1 MPQNGSVMMTAF
13 KSRAATIITNQTAI
27 ACIGLYCLAVVMGF
41 GRFLFTATLPDIM
54 TQLSLSTVIAGW
66 LASVNYSG
74 YFIGALIAM
83 FVPQRLTWQMLIA
96 WTAVSIVTTMLLVL
110 PNLSLN
116 SWYVIRLLSGIA
128 SGVAMI
134 LSSSLVIQS
143 FSHERRSVLSALHY
157 AGIGVGISA
166 SAILTWW
173 LLTLGY
179 HFDIIWL
186 AAGIISLPL
195 LWLLYAIR
203 PQNLISPDLSSSKL
217 SSSNLQFPKRQS
229 SKLSSLK
236 LQPVKSQPVK
246 LNHSYQRLAIQQ
258 TYLNF
263 KRSLYEAVAGHTK
276 AIVLLS
282 ASYVLAGFG
291 YITSA
296 TFLPVMATQRLTTQ
310 SYAGLLIWLVVGIFA
325 MLSNPIW
332 GALAKR
338 IGETKTLMG
347 LTLLQAFGMC
357 LPIWSDGA
365 IGLYGNA
372 VILGL
377 TFVGMVSMTLNL
389 IKNINPAYSN
399 LLIGLATLAYA
410 IGQFIGPLVTVA
422 LAGKQD
428 NFNAGLLVAASGL
441 LLGLVLVF
449 FFQRQTQRQSSFN

>member
-1 MPQNGSVMMTAF
+1 LPQNGSVMMTAF
-13 KSRAATIITNQTAI
+13 KSRAANIITNQTAI

-96 WTAVSIVTTMLLVL
+96 WTAVSIVTTMLLVV

-186 AAGIISLPL
+186 LAGLISLPL

-203 PQNLISPDLSSSKL
+203 PQNSTLSSSKVCKSPTSQL
-217 SSSNLQFPKRQS
+217 KSSEQQAAE
-229 SKLSSLK
+229 
-236 LQPVKSQPVK
+236 
-246 LNHSYQRLAIQQ
+246 LNHSNQRLSIQQ

-357 LPIWSDGA
+357 LPIWFDGA

-441 LLGLVLVF
+441 LIGLVLVF

>member
-54 TQLSLSTVIAGW
+54 TQLSLTTVIAGW

-83 FVPQRLTWQMLIA
+83 FVPQRLTWQMLIS
-96 WTAVSIVTTMLLVL
+96 WTIISVITTMLLVL

-116 SWYVIRLLSGIA
+116 AWYVIRLLAGIA

-166 SAILTWW
+166 SAVLTWW

-186 AAGIISLPL
+186 VAGLISLPL

-203 PQNLISPDLSSSKL
+203 PQSLISPASH
-217 SSSNLQFPKRQS
+217 SSNLQAAES
-229 SKLSSLK
+229 
-236 LQPVKSQPVK
+236 
-246 LNHSYQRLAIQQ
+246 NHSNQRLSIQQ
-258 TYLNF
+258 AYRNF
-263 KRSLYEAVAGHTK
+263 KRSLYEAATGHTK
-276 AIVLLS
+276 AIILLS

-296 TFLPVMATQRLTTQ
+296 TFLPVMATQRLTAQ

-338 IGETKTLMG
+338 IGESKTLMG

-357 LPIWSDGA
+357 LPLWFDGA

-422 LAGKQD
+422 LAGQQD
-428 NFNAGLLVAASGL
+428 NFNAGLMVAAIGL
-441 LLGLVLVF
+441 LVGLILVF
-449 FFQRQTQRQSSFN
+449 FFQRQTKPRCG

>member
-13 KSRAATIITNQTAI
+13 KSRAATTITNQTAI

-96 WTAVSIVTTMLLVL
+96 WTAVSIVTTMLLVV

-116 SWYVIRLLSGIA
+116 LWYVIRLLSGIA

-166 SAILTWW
+166 SAVLTWW

-186 AAGIISLPL
+186 VAGIISLPL
-195 LWLLYAIR
+195 LWLLYAIK
-203 PQNLISPDLSSSKL
+203 PQNLISLDLPSSKL
-217 SSSNLQFPKRQS
+217 SSSNLQS
-229 SKLSSLK
+229 SK
-236 LQPVKSQPVK
+236 QPAAE
-246 LNHSYQRLAIQQ
+246 LGHSNQRLSIQQ

-263 KRSLYEAVAGHTK
+263 KRSLYEAAAGHTK
-276 AIVLLS
+276 AIALLS

-296 TFLPVMATQRLTTQ
+296 TFLPVMATHRLTTQ

-410 IGQFIGPLVTVA
+410 IGQFMGPLVTVA
-422 LAGKQD
+422 LAGKHD

-441 LLGLVLVF
+441 LIGLVLVF
-449 FFQRQTQRQSSFN
+449 FFQRQTQRQSLFN

>member
-13 KSRAATIITNQTAI
+13 KSRAATTITNQTAI

-96 WTAVSIVTTMLLVL
+96 WTAVSIVTTMLLVV

-116 SWYVIRLLSGIA
+116 LWYVIRLLSGIA

-166 SAILTWW
+166 SAVLTWW

-186 AAGIISLPL
+186 VAGIISLPL

-203 PQNLISPDLSSSKL
+203 PENSTPFKSKANNSQTSQLQTSKQQAAELKYGSKRLS
-217 SSSNLQFPKRQS
+217 
-229 SKLSSLK
+229 
-236 LQPVKSQPVK
+236 V
-246 LNHSYQRLAIQQ
+246 QQ

-263 KRSLYEAVAGHTK
+263 KHSLYEAAAGHTK
-276 AIVLLS
+276 AIALLS

-410 IGQFIGPLVTVA
+410 IGQFMGPLVTVA
-422 LAGKQD
+422 LAGKHD

-441 LLGLVLVF
+441 LIGLVLVF
-449 FFQRQTQRQSSFN
+449 FFQRQTQRQSLFNQ

>member
-1 MPQNGSVMMTAF
+1 MPQNGSVMITVL
-13 KSRAATIITNQTAI
+13 KSRATTIITNETAV

-83 FVPQRLTWQMLIA
+83 FVPQRLTWQMLIV
-96 WTAVSIVTTMLLVL
+96 WTAVSVVTTMLLVV

-116 SWYVIRLLSGIA
+116 LWYVIRLLSGIA

-166 SAILTWW
+166 SAVLTWW

-186 AAGIISLPL
+186 VAGIISLPL

-203 PQNLISPDLSSSKL
+203 PENSTPFKSKANN
-217 SSSNLQFPKRQS
+217 SQTSQLQT
-229 SKLSSLK
+229 SKQQAAELK
-236 LQPVKSQPVK
+236 YGS
-246 LNHSYQRLAIQQ
+246 QRLSVQQ

-263 KRSLYEAVAGHTK
+263 KHSLYEAVAGHTK

-296 TFLPVMATQRLTTQ
+296 TFLPVMAAQRLTTQ

-357 LPIWSDGA
+357 LPIWSDSA

-372 VILGL
+372 IILGL

-410 IGQFIGPLVTVA
+410 IGQFMGPLVTVA
-422 LAGKQD
+422 LAGNHD

-441 LLGLVLVF
+441 LIGLVLVF
-449 FFQRQTQRQSSFN
+449 FFQRQTQRQFLFNQ

>member
-1 MPQNGSVMMTAF
+1 MPQNGSVMMTVL
-13 KSRAATIITNQTAI
+13 KSRATIIITNQTAI

-83 FVPQRLTWQMLIA
+83 FVPQRLTWQMLIV
-96 WTAVSIVTTMLLVL
+96 WTAVSIVTTMLLVV
-110 PNLSLN
+110 PNLSL
-116 SWYVIRLLSGIA
+116 SIWYVIRLLSGIA

-166 SAILTWW
+166 SAVLTWW

-186 AAGIISLPL
+186 VAGIISLPL

-203 PQNLISPDLSSSKL
+203 PENSTPFKSKANN
-217 SSSNLQFPKRQS
+217 SQTSQLQT
-229 SKLSSLK
+229 SKQQAAELK
-236 LQPVKSQPVK
+236 YGS
-246 LNHSYQRLAIQQ
+246 QRLSVQQ

-263 KRSLYEAVAGHTK
+263 KHSLYEAVAGHTK

-410 IGQFIGPLVTVA
+410 IGQFMGPLVTVA
-422 LAGKQD
+422 LAGKHD

-441 LLGLVLVF
+441 LIGLVLVF
-449 FFQRQTQRQSSFN
+449 FFQRQTQRQSLFNQ

>member
-1 MPQNGSVMMTAF
+1 MPQNGSVMMTAL
-13 KSRAATIITNQTAI
+13 KSRAAIIITNQTAI

-74 YFIGALIAM
+74 YFIGALTAM
-83 FVPQRLTWQMLIA
+83 FVPQRLTWQMLIS
-96 WTAVSIVTTMLLVL
+96 WTAVSIVTTMLLVV

-116 SWYVIRLLSGIA
+116 IWYVIRLLSGIA

-166 SAILTWW
+166 SAVLTWW

-179 HFDIIWL
+179 HFNIIWL
-186 AAGIISLPL
+186 VAGIISLPL

-203 PQNLISPDLSSSKL
+203 PQNLILPNLSSSKL
-217 SSSNLQFPKRQS
+217 SSNLQT
-229 SKLSSLK
+229 SKQQAAELK
-236 LQPVKSQPVK
+236 YGS
-246 LNHSYQRLAIQQ
+246 QRLSVQQ

-263 KRSLYEAVAGHTK
+263 KHSLYEAAAGHTK
-276 AIVLLS
+276 AVALLS

-332 GALAKR
+332 GTLAKR

-410 IGQFIGPLVTVA
+410 IGQFMGPVVTVA
-422 LAGKQD
+422 LAGKHD

-441 LLGLVLVF
+441 LIGLVLVF
-449 FFQRQTQRQSSFN
+449 FFQRQTQRQSLFNQ